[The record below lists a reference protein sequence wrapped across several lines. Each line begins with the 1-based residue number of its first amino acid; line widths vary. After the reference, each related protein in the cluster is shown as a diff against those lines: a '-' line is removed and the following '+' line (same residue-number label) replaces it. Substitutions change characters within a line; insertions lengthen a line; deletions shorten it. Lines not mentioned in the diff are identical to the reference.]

1 MTRINDEFMEAFKHL
16 DKICKELFDA
26 EKGVTS
32 YIDEMERITN
42 GPRYVPN
49 WNFVLRRLKDLRH
62 IRNNHSHEVGTSYG
76 DICSPEDVQWLVSFY
91 NDIMNT
97 NDPLA
102 QYRKATAPKPRTQKA
117 QPYTPVNPSNYQ
129 TFTSQYEEQDE
140 EPLSKLAVF
149 LIFFATGVI
158 VVGIIFALVFPSL

>member
-62 IRNNHSHEVGTSYG
+62 IRNNHSHEIGTSYG

-102 QYRKATAPKPRTQKA
+102 LYRKATAPKPRAQKA

-129 TFTSQYEEQDE
+129 SFTPQYEEQDE